1 MSRRSQKPQPPWLS
15 SYDLTRAVYHNWFSR
30 LYNLAISRFKWNNL
44 PEMCDERFIEQFL
57 FFQPLMVGF
66 KDPVMGEVVLPAI
79 QDSNFDIIGDPL
91 SVRAYGYNSNY
102 QREGLNKQNSAY
114 LWCSLSRQPDCNV
127 IKQFASRLTKI
138 DRSIDL
144 NLDAQKCPRIAYAN
158 ENNKLSVQN
167 LVYQTDKY
175 DPWLY
180 VKGNKTPDEIRDTI
194 GVLDLHVEFISPQL
208 EGEKK
213 ETIAEALTYLGI
225 ESNYNMKAE
234 RQFTTEVQMTMGQ
247 VEGMRFSPLVARQDF
262 CDKFNKMYGTDI
274 SVEPRST
281 LTLSHYMDGSL
292 EPNGELDTEVD
303 DNHEDDKAVKD
314 NE

>member
-1 MSRRSQKPQPPWLS
+1 
-15 SYDLTRAVYHNWFSR
+15 
-30 LYNLAISRFKWNNL
+30 
-44 PEMCDERFIEQFL
+44 MCDERFIEQFL

-127 IKQFASRLTKI
+127 IKQFATRLTKI

-180 VKGNKTPDEIRDTI
+180 VKGNKTPDEIRDMI

-234 RQFTTEVQMTMGQ
+234 RQFTTEVQMSMGQ

-262 CDKFNKMYGTDI
+262 CDKFNKLVGTNI